1 MFLPGHAVP
10 AGFVHE
16 EEIDS
21 AGNWLPVPGG
31 AALQVVLAAC
41 ASGRINPQMWEQLSR
56 ELWFRL
62 QQDPRMSTS
71 VFNPQRSVR
80 LKRRGKKIKGKKKR
94 FYRSFCALGELSPSL

>member
-16 EEIDS
+16 KEIDS
-21 AGNWLPVPGG
+21 AGNWPPVPGG
-31 AALQVVLAAC
+31 AALQVVLA
-41 ASGRINPQMWEQLSR
+41 SGHINPQMWEQLSR

-80 LKRRGKKIKGKKKR
+80 LKRRRKKKKGGEKR
-94 FYRSFCALGELSPSL
+94 DFTGVFVPLGELSPTL